1 MYNIF
6 ELLYCVRFA
15 LEKINNLNEN
25 EILMYLGYKGQEISP
40 EVQSQIDSCINIILS
55 AAKPLTTYKILPL
68 ESDFKISGTNFSLL
82 GNDIK
87 KRLENCQK
95 VVLFAATLGSE
106 AEKAIMQAQ
115 ITDMANAVIMDAC
128 ASAAIEAVCNSAENK
143 LRHEIEAE
151 GKYLTDRFSPGYG
164 DMPISQQMDFCS
176 VIDSAKRIGLT
187 VTKTNLLVPQKSVTA
202 IMGISDFPVKIRKKG
217 CESCNMFKTCKFRK
231 EGKNCGE

>member
-1 MYNIF
+1 M
-6 ELLYCVRFA
+6 
-15 LEKINNLNEN
+15 EKIDNLNEN

-40 EVQSQIDSCINIILS
+40 EVQSQIDKCTNIVLS
-55 AAKPLTTYKILPL
+55 AAQPLATYKILPL
-68 ESDFKISGTNFSLL
+68 ESDCKISGTNLYLL
-82 GNDIK
+82 GKDIK
-87 KRLENCQK
+87 KHLENCSQ
-95 VVLFAATLGSE
+95 VVLFAATLGAQ

-128 ASAAIEAVCNSAENK
+128 ASAAIEAVCNSEENK
-143 LRHEIEAE
+143 LRSKIEKS

-164 DMPISQQMDFCS
+164 DMPISQQRDFCA

-187 VTKTNLLVPQKSVTA
+187 VTKTNLLIPQKSVTA
-202 IMGISDFPVKIRKKG
+202 VMGISDFPVKIRKKG